1 LEKERA
7 IIFID
12 HANVFKNLEIV
23 DGRINWRKFKKILAK
38 NHHLVGAFVYIGV
51 PNPIPKDQRRF
62 IKYLKHVGY
71 VVQLKPIQETSEGK
85 KKQKGIDVFMYKEI
99 VELAEADAYD
109 KAIIV
114 SGDADFI
121 DAVRKLKELNKEF
134 VIWSFKISLAQK
146 LIEEAGGNNIHYIDY
161 ILDDIKVVN
170 SK

>member
-1 LEKERA
+1 M
-7 IIFID
+7 
-12 HANVFKNLEIV
+12 FKNLEKV
-23 DGRINWRKFKKILAK
+23 NGRINWRKFKKILAR

-62 IKYLKHVGY
+62 IKYLRFVGY
-71 VVQLKPIQETSEGK
+71 VVQLRLIQETSKRK
-85 KKQKGIDVFMYKEI
+85 KKQKGIDIFMYKEI

-121 DAVRKLKELNKEF
+121 DAVKKLKELNKEF
-134 VIWSFKISLAQK
+134 VIWSFKISLARK
-146 LIEEAGGNNIHYIDY
+146 LIEEVGGNNINYIDY
-161 ILDDIKVVN
+161 ILNDIEVVN